1 MDNFV
6 IITGCSG
13 GGKSTLVRELQ
24 GRGCSIVEEPGR
36 RIVAQQLSDGG
47 KALPWIDLAAFTEAA
62 IKLAT
67 EDRVRM
73 GAELDWV
80 FFDRGLVDAAS
91 AYTVAT
97 GDEGPLDRL
106 IKEQRYHPRVFALE
120 PWPEIYVQD
129 AERRHGI
136 EQAMEEY
143 DRLASLYPRLG
154 YQWIIVPKLPVE
166 ARVDFILQVLAT

>member
-6 IITGCSG
+6 VITGCSG
-13 GGKSTLVRELQ
+13 GGKSTLVRELKR
-24 GRGCSIVEEPGR
+24 RGCNIVEEPGR
-36 RIVAQQLSDGG
+36 RIVAQQLPDGG
-47 KALPWIDLAAFTEAA
+47 RALPWIDLAAFAEEA

-67 EDRVRM
+67 EDLERM
-73 GAELDWV
+73 AAKQEWV
-80 FFDRGLVDAAS
+80 FFDRGLIDAAS
-91 AYTVAT
+91 AYAVAA

-106 IKEQRYHPRVFALE
+106 IKKHRYHPRIFALE
-120 PWPEIYVQD
+120 PWPEIYVQN

-154 YQWIIVPKLPVE
+154 YEWIIVPKLPVD
-166 ARVDFILQVLAT
+166 ARVDFILQVLST